1 MKVLELDE
9 RRGLIK
15 LRLESLDDMYWLM
28 SILEEGDVVRARTV
42 RRVKPDSSRPDSGER
57 VPVTLSVS
65 VEKVDVDG
73 FSGRLRIT
81 GVIVDAPEWLGIKGR
96 HHTISISP
104 GRQVTVVKEEISP
117 GVLEILKRAEAMS
130 ERPRAL
136 IVVMDERR
144 AVVAEASD
152 YRVRVV
158 LELSSG
164 VPGKVASDRER
175 AAALGGYFRE
185 LADAIASRAERGD
198 YEVVIVA
205 GPGPVKEEFLG
216 FLRGRLPE
224 LGERVRLGH
233 ASTATVNGVYEVIKR
248 GELDRW
254 LREFAISRDIRELDE
269 FMSMLA
275 RRSRLVAYGLSEVSL
290 AAECGAVE
298 RCLISSALLFSEKR
312 GEVLSLIES
321 LRRTRAEFHIVDSG
335 TEPGEILDSLGG
347 VVAFLRFSIS

>member
-1 MKVLELDE
+1 MKILDVDE
-9 RRGLIK
+9 RRGVIK

-28 SILEEGDVVRARTV
+28 SILEEGDVVRARTL

-81 GVIVDAPEWLGIKGR
+81 GVIVEAPEWLGVKGK

-104 GRQVTVVKEEISP
+104 GHLITISKGELSP
-117 GVLEILKRAEAMS
+117 GVIEVLKRAEAMS
-130 ERPRAL
+130 ERPRVL

-152 YRVRVV
+152 YRVRTIS
-158 LELSSG
+158 ELSSG
-164 VPGKVASDRER
+164 VPGKAAPSRER

-185 LADAIASRAERGD
+185 LAEIIASRAERAE
-198 YEVVIVA
+198 YEVVVVA
-205 GPGPVKEEFLG
+205 GPGPIKQEFHN
-216 FLRGRLPE
+216 FLKDRFPE
-224 LGERVRLGH
+224 LGEKARLAH

-248 GELDRW
+248 GELDKW
-254 LREFAISRDIRELDE
+254 LRELTISREIRELDE
-269 FMSMLA
+269 FMAMLG
-275 RRSRLVAYGLSEVSL
+275 RRSRLVAYGLSEVSF

-298 RCLISSALLFSEKR
+298 KCLISSALLFSEKR
-312 GEVLSLIES
+312 GEVLSLIEN
-321 LRRTRAEFHIVDSG
+321 LRKTGAEFHIVDSS

-347 VVAFLRFSIS
+347 VVAFLRFSII